1 MSAQEL
7 TPVYLRLSQAERER
21 LAKGESICGGLLQ
34 GESPVLPE
42 ALQRPAIRQESGVVD
57 LLPPGIHGADNTTI
71 SRCSGNDDWR
81 KITIEGAEDK

>member
-1 MSAQEL
+1 MYSEKVQ
-7 TPVYLRLSQAERER
+7 
-21 LAKGESICGGLLQ
+21 
-34 GESPVLPE
+34 

-57 LLPPGIHGADNTTI
+57 LLPPGIHGADNTSLQMRETIKVTI